1 MGLPAVNLRIRFTP
15 WNRASYVRS
24 IRFACSFSLWLRL
37 ALSSLWP
44 ELLVFFQ
51 QLKVSR
57 SQTKLS
63 CQNFSQ
69 KTNKWICFVCF
80 LLFTT
85 NKTNSFVLFLGAYK
99 ACPNYFRCVHL
110 QLQNW
115 ERFWPHCEFLAA
127 IFSIHLVRIWQR
139 CLRKGTYSQ
148 SKAIE
153 SVRKK
158 ILDSSHWSQYVWDRV
173 EHLWASE
180 FESFLENFEM
190 QKIKIITT
198 NQEWFLIW

>member
-1 MGLPAVNLRIRFTP
+1 MYIHREPDSMVSVVSLV
-15 WNRASYVRS
+15 VRYDYYPVKTS
-24 IRFACSFSLWLRL
+24 K
-37 ALSSLWP
+37 AL
-44 ELLVFFQ
+44 ERYLV
-51 QLKVSR
+51 KM
-57 SQTKLS
+57 
-63 CQNFSQ
+63 CA
-69 KTNKWICFVCF
+69 
-80 LLFTT
+80 FTT
-85 NKTNSFVLFLGAYK
+85 LNLI
-99 ACPNYFRCVHL
+99 R
-110 QLQNW
+110 
-115 ERFWPHCEFLAA
+115 ERFWTHCEFLAA

-158 ILDSSHWSQYVWDRV
+158 ILDSSHWSQYALDGV